1 MGRQA
6 LIGIN
11 NRPHAMS
18 INPVVAERLVQIA
31 QALAAAPRGG
41 RQAIYD
47 AACRELGV
55 SLATLHRHLSK
66 VTMKPER
73 KQRSDA
79 GDVSLTRDE
88 AIAISAMLVVSQRKN
103 NKRLMS
109 IGQAV
114 EVLRANGEIRAQRLD
129 AASGELVPLSDS
141 AVARALRSYGMH
153 PDQINRPEPAVELRS
168 LHPNHVWQIDAS
180 LCVLY
185 YLHAETEK
193 ESGLQ
198 VMEHDKFYKNKPK
211 NLKAIE
217 SDRVWSYEGTCH
229 NSAFIK
235 ARYVT
240 GAESS
245 ANLIEAFLDFIHPQ
259 DGDVIHGVPF
269 ILMMDMGSANTSGLF
284 KNLARRLQVK
294 LIAHKPG
301 NARATGQVEK
311 ARDIIERSFEPA
323 LRLMPVKSLDDLNA
337 QARRWY
343 RWYNET
349 KIHSRHGKTR
359 TEQWMTI
366 SAEQLRIAP
375 PLEVCQELVTH
386 EPEKRK
392 VSNTLTVSFRG
403 KEYDVRSVPG
413 VMIGES
419 LSVTI
424 NPFQADAAYIVSR
437 DAEGEEQLQ
446 AVPVVVR
453 GEDGFRLD
461 GNVIGED
468 YKRPADTVLDA
479 NRKEVTRFAWQAET
493 LEEAEAK
500 KKAKAVPFG
509 GRIDPYKH
517 IEQAPERTF
526 LPRRGEALAVGT
538 STRQVA
544 AKLLTHFEAARALVG
559 LGVAMSPELI
569 ATLKALHAEG
579 VPEDQLPALVDRLT
593 VRAGLRVV
601 AGGSK

>member
-1 MGRQA
+1 
-6 LIGIN
+6 
-11 NRPHAMS
+11 MS

-41 RQAIYD
+41 RQPIYD

-55 SLATLHRHLSK
+55 SSATLHRYLSK

-114 EVLRANGEIRAQRLD
+114 EVLRANGEIRAERID
-129 AASGELVPLSDS
+129 PATGELVPLSDS
-141 AVARALRSYGMH
+141 AIARALRSYGMH
-153 PDQINRPEPAVELRS
+153 PDQINRAEPAVELRS

-193 ESGLQ
+193 QAGLQ
-198 VMEHDKFYKNKPK
+198 VMERDQFYKNKPK

-217 SDRVWSYEGTCH
+217 SERVWSYEATDH
-229 NSAFIK
+229 NSGAIK
-235 ARYVT
+235 LRYVL

-245 ANLIEAFLDFIHPQ
+245 ANLIDAFLDFIYPH

-284 KNLARRLQVK
+284 KNLARRLQVQ
-294 LIAHKPG
+294 LLAHKPG

-311 ARDIIERSFEPA
+311 ARDIIERGFEPA
-323 LRLMPVKSLDDLNA
+323 LRLLPVADLDDLNT

-343 RWYNET
+343 RWFNEH
-349 KIHSRHGKTR
+349 KVHSRHGRTR

-366 SAEQLRIAP
+366 AAEQLRIAP
-375 PLEVCQELVTH
+375 PLAVCQELVTH

-392 VSNTLTVSFRG
+392 VSNALTVSFRG
-403 KEYDVRSVPG
+403 KEYDVRAVPG

-419 LSVTI
+419 LQVTI
-424 NPFQADAAYIVSR
+424 NPFQADAAYIVGR
-437 DAEGEEQLQ
+437 DADGEEQLQ
-446 AVPVVVR
+446 AVPEVAR

-479 NRKEVTRFAWQAET
+479 NRKEVTRFAWQADT
-493 LEEAEAK
+493 LEEADAK

-509 GRIDPYKH
+509 GRIDPYKP

-526 LPRRGEALAVGT
+526 LPRRGEALSVGT
-538 STRQVA
+538 STRQVT
-544 AKLLTHFEAARALVG
+544 AKVLTHFEAARELVA

-569 ATLKALHAEG
+569 GTLKSLHPEG
-579 VPEDQLPALVDRLT
+579 VPDDQIESLVARLT

>member
-1 MGRQA
+1 
-6 LIGIN
+6 
-11 NRPHAMS
+11 MS

-55 SLATLHRHLSK
+55 SPATLHRHLSK

-79 GDVSLTRDE
+79 GEVSLTRDE

-114 EVLRANGEIRAQRLD
+114 EVLRANGEIRAERVD
-129 AASGELVPLSDS
+129 PASGELVLLSDS
-141 AVARALRSYGMH
+141 AIARALRSYGMH
-153 PDQINRPEPAVELRS
+153 PDQINRAEPSVELRS

-193 ESGLQ
+193 QAGLQ
-198 VMEHDKFYKNKPK
+198 VMERDQFYKNKPK

-217 SDRVWSYEGTCH
+217 SERVWSYEATDH
-229 NSAFIK
+229 NSGAIK
-235 ARYVT
+235 LRYVL

-245 ANLIEAFLDFIHPQ
+245 ANLIDAFLDFIYPQ
-259 DGDVIHGVPF
+259 GGDVIHGVPF

-284 KNLARRLQVK
+284 KNLARRLQVQ
-294 LIAHKPG
+294 LLAHKPG

-311 ARDIIERSFEPA
+311 ARDIIERGFEPA
-323 LRLMPVKSLDDLNA
+323 LRLMPVADLDDLNA

-343 RWYNET
+343 RWFNEN
-349 KIHSRHGKTR
+349 KVHSRHGRTR

-366 SAEQLRIAP
+366 SAEQLRVAP

-392 VSNTLTVSFRG
+392 VSSTITVSFRG
-403 KEYDVRSVPG
+403 KEYDVRGVDG

-419 LSVTI
+419 LQITI
-424 NPFQADAAYIVSR
+424 NPFQERTAYIVSR
-437 DAEGEEQLQ
+437 TADGEEVLQ
-446 AVPVVVR
+446 AVPEVER

-461 GNVIGED
+461 GNVIGEG
-468 YKRPADTVLDA
+468 YKRPADTVLDT
-479 NRKEVTRFAWQAET
+479 NRKEVERFAWDAATQ
-493 LEEAEAK
+493 EEVEAK
-500 KKAKAVPFG
+500 KKSKAVPFG
-509 GRIDPYKH
+509 GRIDPYKP
-517 IEQAPERTF
+517 IDQAPERTF
-526 LPRRGEALAVGT
+526 LPRRGEAMEVGT
-538 STRQVA
+538 FTRQA
-544 AKLLTHFEAARALVG
+544 AVKVLTHFEAARALVG

-569 ATLKALHAEG
+569 ATLKSLHADG
-579 VPEDQLPALVDRLT
+579 VPEDQLEALAARLT